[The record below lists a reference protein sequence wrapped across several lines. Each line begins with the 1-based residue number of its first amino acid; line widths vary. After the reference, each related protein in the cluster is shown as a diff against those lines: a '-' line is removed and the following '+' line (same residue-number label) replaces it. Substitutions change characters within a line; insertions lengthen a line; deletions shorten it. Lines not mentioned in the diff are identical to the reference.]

1 MNEEHQ
7 DPQLGAMDGGDRD
20 CPLEGKGLFGLG
32 CVLALARLVSVPL
45 SLVEREGRAG
55 VSEFPPVLALQS
67 WLFQKGV
74 LWKNWVLL

>member
-1 MNEEHQ
+1 MNEAHQ
-7 DPQLGAMDGGDRD
+7 DPQLGAVDGGDRG

-32 CVLALARLVSVPL
+32 CVLALACLVSVPL
-45 SLVEREGRAG
+45 SLVKSGGKAG

-74 LWKNWVLL
+74 L